1 MSASRR
7 TSRAV
12 AALAAGA
19 LLSGAVSGCE
29 FDGAYDLPL
38 PGSPVDEGNSFEV
51 SAEFADILNV
61 VPRSPVMVD
70 DVVVGEVT
78 DVERVGWHAVVT
90 MAVRDDVVLPDN
102 AIADIRQVSLL
113 GEKYVALEAPES
125 GASAGRLSEGDT
137 IPLADTGRNPEVEEV
152 LGALSFLLSG
162 GGVAQLGTIVE
173 ELNLVMSGREDRLR
187 ALLGSLEDVVG
198 TLDAQKADIIRAMEA
213 MNNLTATLNAERQ
226 TITEALDATGP
237 AIEVLADQHD
247 ELVDML
253 GALDELG
260 VVGTRVIRASKRDLI
275 RSLEHLRPVLS
286 KLRAAG
292 DDLAPGL
299 NLLVSFPFPKE
310 ASEIVKGDY
319 ANTSIRAEISLDNFL
334 TGGGGGSEPPIE
346 LPPIELPDPVQVVND
361 VQKCLRSGDITS
373 NPCTRVLAD
382 ADLLTKLKK
391 QCRKDKHKQNQVCV
405 VLNQLPDVPLEELPA
420 AVEDALDAILGRS
433 LASWLSAGTPSRT
446 PTTRTLFGGSV

>member
-1 MSASRR
+1 VRR
-7 TSRAV
+7 TAAVV
-12 AALAAGA
+12 AAAA
-19 LLSGAVSGCE
+19 LLLSGCE

-38 PGSPVDEGNSFEV
+38 PGSPVSEDESFQV
-51 SAEFADILNV
+51 TAEFEDILNV

-78 DVERVGWHAVVT
+78 EVDRVGWHAKIT
-90 MAVRDDVVLPDN
+90 MRVREDVELPDN

-125 GASAGRLSEGDT
+125 GASGNRLSEGDN
-137 IPLADTGRNPEVEEV
+137 IPLAATGRNPEVEEV

-173 ELNLVMSGREDRLR
+173 ELNNVMSGREDRLR
-187 ALLGSLEDVVG
+187 VLLRSLEDVVG
-198 TLDAQKADIIRAMEA
+198 TLDAQKADIIRALEA
-213 MNNLTATLNAERQ
+213 MNNLTATLNAERS
-226 TITEALDATGP
+226 TITDALDATGP
-237 AIEVLADQHD
+237 AIAVLADQHD

-253 GALDELG
+253 GALDRLG
-260 VVGTRVIRASKRDLI
+260 VVGTRVIRASKADLI
-275 RSLEHLRPVLS
+275 RILGHLEPILTQLR
-286 KLRAAG
+286 RAG

-334 TGGGGGSEPPIE
+334 TGGGTTPPIPPIE
-346 LPPIELPDPVQVVND
+346 VPDPGQVLSD
-361 VQKCLRSGDITS
+361 VQKCLQSGNIAS
-373 NPCTRVLAD
+373 KACTKVLAD

-391 QCRKDKHKQNQVCV
+391 QCKKPAYQQNQVCV
-405 VLNQLPDVPLEELPA
+405 VLNQLPDVPLDGIPDL
-420 AVEDALDAILGRS
+420 LDDLVGGLVGGLAGRS
-433 LASWLSAGTPSRT
+433 SSTVGSTDA
-446 PTTRTLFGGSV
+446 LFGGAA